1 MEESEAQPES
11 QPPAGPRTSLFRR
24 CVRIIPPALVIA
36 WIALIFWNSAKPLP
50 PGMHLVSQVSRLSDA
65 DVEFLFE
72 APPRPDL
79 AGRDA
84 AAIDHAEQLIV
95 VDRSPVTRELAQ
107 RLLARKRM
115 RPNIKIVLVT
125 DPANEAF
132 GGTPAGFLESLEQAG
147 MIVARVDLDRLRD
160 SNPLYSAAWRLLLGW
175 WSDPFDEAPG
185 QITVRTWSRM
195 QNFKADQRQLLVA
208 DDGYGGWSA
217 TVAPSGAA
225 AGLVLKGALARAM
238 IAGELQIAKW
248 SSDDDRLP
256 AAAHMDGGGLGSID
270 ARFLTEGG
278 IQSALLD
285 AVAAAGREDQISIA
299 VEDFSHRPL
308 IIAAIAAAWRGA
320 HLRVLLSRNR
330 VPNRAVADE
339 LLRDGG
345 GRIEVRW
352 NPDDPTVARPSLL
365 AVRHRNDL
373 WLNVSSA
380 NFTRRNL
387 DDLNLE
393 AGVDLRMPVR
403 AAPARA
409 VLEYFDGIWSAATA
423 KSGVADPGAV
433 AYWRYRFAEATGLS
447 SF

>member
-1 MEESEAQPES
+1 MEEPETDSESDAPL
-11 QPPAGPRTSLFRR
+11 APRTSLFGR
-24 CVRIIPPALVIA
+24 CVRTIPPALVIA

-50 PGMHLVSQVSRLSDA
+50 PGTHVVSQVSRLSDA
-65 DVEFLFE
+65 DVEFLFGSSHRPELGIRE
-72 APPRPDL
+72 AT
-79 AGRDA
+79 
-84 AAIDHAEQLIV
+84 AIERAEQLIV

-107 RLLARKRM
+107 RLLARKRT

-132 GGTPAGFLESLEQAG
+132 GGTHAEFLASLEQAG
-147 MIVARVDLDRLRD
+147 IIVARVDIDRLRD
-160 SNPLYSAAWRLLLGW
+160 SNPVYSAIWRLMLGW

-185 QITVRTWSRM
+185 QVTLRSWSRK
-195 QNFKADQRQLLVA
+195 QNFKANQRQLLVS
-208 DDGYGGWSA
+208 DDGSGGWSA
-217 TVAPSGAA
+217 IVAPTGAT
-225 AGLVLKGALARAM
+225 AGLLLKGSLARAM
-238 IAGELQIAKW
+238 IASELQIAKW
-248 SSDDDRLP
+248 STDDDRLP
-256 AAAHMDGGGLGSID
+256 AAAHVDGGGLGSID

-278 IQSALLD
+278 IETGLLD
-285 AVAAAGREDQISIA
+285 AVAAAGRDDQINIA
-299 VEDFSHRPL
+299 VGDMSHRPL
-308 IIAAIAAAWRGA
+308 IAAAIAAVWRGA
-320 HLRVLLSRNR
+320 HLRVLLSRNHL
-330 VPNRAVADE
+330 PNRSVADE

-352 NPDDPTVARPSLL
+352 SADEPDAPRLSLL

-373 WLNVSSA
+373 WLNLSSA

-393 AGVDLRMPVR
+393 AGVDLRMPLR

-409 VLEYFDGIWSAATA
+409 VLEYVDEIWSAAD
-423 KSGVADPGAV
+423 SNPGIADQGAI